1 MLHVDDL
8 AADGRYTKRRDP
20 NIVAAVELGGVRTF
34 LAVPMLKD
42 NELIGALCRP
52 DEWDPPIPVYD
63 PYGPGEADA
72 FVDDSCCAQRD

>member
-1 MLHVDDL
+1 VVSLEAPKGVFCNQVL
-8 AADGRYTKRRDP
+8 VSR
-20 NIVAAVELGGVRTF
+20 NVGGT
-34 LAVPMLKD
+34 LKIARK
-42 NELIGALCRP
+42 ECRP